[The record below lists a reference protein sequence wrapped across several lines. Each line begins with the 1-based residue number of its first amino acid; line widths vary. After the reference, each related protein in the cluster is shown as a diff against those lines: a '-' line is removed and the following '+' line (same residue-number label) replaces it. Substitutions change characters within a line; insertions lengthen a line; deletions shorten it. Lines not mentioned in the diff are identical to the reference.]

1 MPDTAREPVAIPFA
15 DQRIAEILAAV
26 RLAFVEKGFDGASMQ
41 DLARAV
47 GMSVGNFYRYFPS
60 KDALVAAMIARDME
74 EMERDFAAILTAP
87 RPMDALRATVRAHVQ
102 LDHCLDDGRLWAET
116 TAAGLR
122 KPQIGAILAQM
133 EQSIVANLVTIFAR
147 ATGRAEDDARR
158 RWSAQAQLMVLLVKG
173 INMQCA
179 AQTAGREH
187 LTDLVL
193 RMIYRT
199 LDEIAADTPSLA
211 DPTPSDAV
219 KG

>member
-1 MPDTAREPVAIPFA
+1 MPDTAPVPVQIPFA
-15 DQRIAEILAAV
+15 DQRIAEILGAV
-26 RLAFVEKGFDGASMQ
+26 RRAFVEKGFDGASMQ

-87 RPMDALRATVRAHVQ
+87 QPIEALRATVRAHVQ
-102 LDHCLDDGRLWAET
+102 LEHCLDDGRLWAET

-122 KPQIGAILAQM
+122 KPEIGMILLQM
-133 EQSIVANLVTIFAR
+133 EQAIVTNLVTIFAR
-147 ATGRAEDDARR
+147 VTGRSIEDARR
-158 RWSAQAQLMVLLVKG
+158 RWAPQAQLMVLLVKG

-179 AQTAGREH
+179 SQTQGREH
-187 LTDLVL
+187 LSALVL
-193 RMIYRT
+193 RIIDRT
-199 LDEIAADTPSLA
+199 LDEISAESLEA
-211 DPTPSDAV
+211 SDAV